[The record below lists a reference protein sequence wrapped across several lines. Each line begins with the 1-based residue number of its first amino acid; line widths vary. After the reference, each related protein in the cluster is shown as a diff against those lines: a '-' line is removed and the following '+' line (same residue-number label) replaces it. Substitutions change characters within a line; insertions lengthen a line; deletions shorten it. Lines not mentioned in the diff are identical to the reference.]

1 MHRRTLLLGLGL
13 GLVGAGLG
21 GRPLLAA
28 DRIEPTQLEAGFY
41 SQKWFLNSFL
51 DLAEDFRDAT
61 AAGKRFAIIWEQA
74 GCPYCRDLHTINFA
88 DPDVNTWI
96 EQRFAILQLNLF
108 GSREVTDF
116 DGEVLTERKL
126 ALKYRVNFT
135 PTIQFFPA
143 SEDGM
148 TGKSGAEAE
157 IFRMPGYFR
166 PFHFISAFEYVH
178 GQHYRDQDFQSF
190 LGDRGAKA
198 RDAGIAMGK
207 PLPMN

>member
-1 MHRRTLLLGLGL
+1 MHRRTFLLGLGL
-13 GLVGAGLG
+13 GLVGASLG

-28 DRIEPTQLEAGFY
+28 DRIEPVQLEAGFY
-41 SQKWFLNSFL
+41 TQKWFINSFL
-51 DLAEDFRDAT
+51 DLAEDFDDAT

-74 GCPYCRDLHTINFA
+74 GCPYCRDLHTINLA
-88 DPDVNTWI
+88 DPDVNKWI

-135 PTIQFFPA
+135 PTIQFFPV
-143 SEDGM
+143 SENGM
-148 TGKSGAEAE
+148 GGKSGAEVE
-157 IFRMPGYFR
+157 IFRVPGYFR

-190 LGDRGAKA
+190 LGARGAKA